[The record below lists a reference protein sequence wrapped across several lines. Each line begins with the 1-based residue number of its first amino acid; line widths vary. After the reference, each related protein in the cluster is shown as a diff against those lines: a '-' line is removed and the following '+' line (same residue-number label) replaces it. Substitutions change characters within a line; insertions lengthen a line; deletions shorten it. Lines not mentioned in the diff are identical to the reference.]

1 VRPLEGLGDA
11 AGRAPVWL
19 KNDGVYGGLW
29 GGNKARKLEFLL
41 ADVLRRGSTTI
52 VTGGAIGTNHGLA
65 TALHARELGLRCVL
79 VLVDQPVDEHVRSQ
93 LARIEASGAELH
105 RANGTV
111 GAFALGGLLMIR
123 RADWLPRPRVP
134 YFMTVGGSSPLG
146 CAGYV
151 RAGLE
156 LARQVEAG
164 ELLEPSHV
172 VVAVGSG
179 GTVAGLLAGLRLAGL
194 RSRLV
199 GILVND
205 RTPVSERG
213 IARLARRTLRLMR
226 RRGEDIGDV
235 TLSAGDLDL
244 ERSWLGAGYGHHIA
258 AGDEATELLGDREGL
273 RLEPVYTA
281 KAVAG
286 LLALNR
292 RGAFGDG
299 PVLYWHT
306 YHSGGDSGETRT

>member
-1 VRPLEGLGDA
+1 VRLLDGLGEE
-11 AGRAPVWL
+11 AGRAPTWL

-41 ADVLRRGSTTI
+41 ADVVRTGRSTI
-52 VTGGAIGTNHGLA
+52 VTGGALGTNHGLA
-65 TALHARELGLRCVL
+65 AALHARELGLRCVL
-79 VLVDQPVDEHVRSQ
+79 VLVDQPLDEHVRAQ
-93 LARIEASGAELH
+93 LERIEESGAEIH
-105 RANGTV
+105 RAHGTLR
-111 GAFALGGLLMIR
+111 AFALGGLLMVR
-123 RADWLPRPRVP
+123 RARWRPGPRLP

-151 RAGLE
+151 EAGLE
-156 LARQVEAG
+156 LGRQVELGVAP
-164 ELLEPSHV
+164 EPSHV

-179 GTVAGLLAGLRLAGL
+179 GTAAGLLAGLRLAGL

-205 RTPVSERG
+205 RTPVSARG
-213 IARLARRTLRLMR
+213 IARLARRALRLR
-226 RRGEDIGDV
+226 GRRGVPDPQIY
-235 TLSAGDLDL
+235 LSARDLDL
-244 ERSWLGAGYGHHIA
+244 ERRWLGDGYGHRTA
-258 AGDEATELLGDREGL
+258 AGDRATELFAEREGL

-281 KAVAG
+281 KAAAG

-292 RGAFGDG
+292 EGAFGDG

-306 YHSGGDSGETRT
+306 YHSGEGL